1 MDRMQHHFDSAPSK
15 VKSHK
20 SPMAGF
26 DDEFIDIVDYILR
39 ITYRIWEGKQIGLC
53 YDSLR

>member
-1 MDRMQHHFDSAPSK
+1 MQHHFDGAPGK
-15 VKSHK
+15 VTSHK

-26 DDEFIDIVDYILR
+26 DDEFVNIVDYILR

-53 YDSLR
+53 